1 MEVAKAAGRLVV
13 HLTRA
18 EPVRGHRPSADVL
31 FRSVAENVGSRAI
44 GMILTGMGE
53 DGAAGMESIRDAGG
67 LTLAQNEAS
76 SVVFGMPRAAIGR
89 GAIKKVLSLG
99 DMGPYL
105 NSLSLQ
111 QGGSSWIA

>member
-1 MEVAKAAGRLVV
+1 M
-13 HLTRA
+13 
-18 EPVRGHRPSADVL
+18 
-31 FRSVAENVGSRAI
+31 
-44 GMILTGMGE
+44 
-53 DGAAGMESIRDAGG
+53 GMESIRDAGG

-76 SVVFGMPRAAIGR
+76 SVVFGMPRAAIRR
-89 GAIKKVLSLG
+89 GVVEKVLSLG